1 VGLQLD
7 LSPETSEGALCESI
21 CRAAE
26 RACLRDPRGV
36 HLNVETLK
44 HLLADVVEEFAV
56 LKASPLPYPPATRCC
71 CSQLGIPSILHCGVM
86 TAGRSIPRRL
96 IYGPRS
102 WVAMI
107 TCFQAPWDA
116 AWHAASRAH

>member
-1 VGLQLD
+1 MDLELLENVADLQLD

-26 RACLRDPRGV
+26 RACLCDARGV

-56 LKASPLPYPPATRCC
+56 LKASLRAPFRALLQPACC
-71 CSQLGIPSILHCGVM
+71 YC
-86 TAGRSIPRRL
+86 
-96 IYGPRS
+96 Y
-102 WVAMI
+102 
-107 TCFQAPWDA
+107 
-116 AWHAASRAH
+116 